1 MADHADVAQL
11 EIEQVESRLIA
22 NLKQPEVN
30 PTDDCIECGNEIQE
44 ARRKAIKTN
53 LCIGCAE
60 MRELHSRNYATRR

>member
-11 EIEQVESRLIA
+11 EIEQAESRLIA
-22 NLKQPEVN
+22 NLKQPEVT

-60 MRELHSRNYATRR
+60 MRELHSKHYATRR

>member
-11 EIEQVESRLIA
+11 EIEQAESRLIA
-22 NLKQPEVN
+22 NLKQADVE

-60 MRELHSRNYATRR
+60 VRELHSRHYATRR